1 MVVLGSEEAMAKN
14 SVEKRYEKHGRLKPC
29 LLTRDDLL
37 GLAAIIQRTFTK
49 PEIDRYFR
57 VSTVLNH
64 TRVFSNSVEQLLSLE
79 ELGDRVAD
87 LSFWIEGWDQKTR
100 FDKNILLDFSK
111 YSIQL
116 SVEGT
121 DPVWV
126 YDTYNSIT
134 AYLKNK
140 TAWYSPIIIM
150 EKVIV
155 FFITIVL
162 IANIIIAVK
171 KGDPL
176 YYLDKLG
183 LLGLWMFL
191 VFYDTKKIWPY
202 SNIRL
207 NGDSFYL
214 TRENVVMSVMIL
226 VVILAIFGGTIL
238 PFIR

>member
-1 MVVLGSEEAMAKN
+1 VESGREDAMAKE
-14 SVEKRYEKHGRLKPC
+14 SVEKRYEKHGRIKPC
-29 LLTRDDLL
+29 VLTRD
-37 GLAAIIQRTFTK
+37 GILALTAIILRTFTK

-57 VSTVLNH
+57 ISTVLNH
-64 TRVFSNSVEQLLSLE
+64 TRVFSNSVEHLLGLE
-79 ELGDRVAD
+79 ELGDRMAD

-116 SVEGT
+116 NVEGT

-126 YDTYNSIT
+126 YDTYNSIIS
-134 AYLKNK
+134 YLKKK
-140 TAWYSPIIIM
+140 TAWYAPIIIM
-150 EKVIV
+150 EKVIL

-171 KGDPL
+171 KGAPS

-183 LLGLWMFL
+183 LVALWIFL
-191 VFYDTKKIWPY
+191 VFYDTRKIWPY

-207 NGDSFYL
+207 QEDKNYL
-214 TRENVVMSVMIL
+214 TRENVSMVVMIL
-226 VVILAIFGGTIL
+226 VVILAILGGTVL
-238 PFIR
+238 PFMR